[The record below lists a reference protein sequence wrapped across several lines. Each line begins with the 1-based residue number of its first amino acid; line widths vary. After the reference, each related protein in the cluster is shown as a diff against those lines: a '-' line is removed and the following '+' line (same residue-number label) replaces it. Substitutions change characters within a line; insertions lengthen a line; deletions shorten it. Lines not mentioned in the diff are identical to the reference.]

1 MPLKKGSSKK
11 VISENIRMEM
21 HKGHPQKQA
30 IAMALASAGKTKGNN
45 VKSKGKVVVK
55 GGVAK
60 DQRGMSKAAQKK
72 HEKGET
78 RKMKIAETKKY
89 GAS

>member
-1 MPLKKGSSKK
+1 MPLKKGSSQKT
-11 VISENIRMEM
+11 ISANIRMEM

-30 IAMALASAGKTKGNN
+30 IAMALASAGKTKG
-45 VKSKGKVVVK
+45 KVVVK

-60 DQRGMSKAAQKK
+60 DQKGMGKAAQKK
-72 HEKGET
+72 HEKGEP
-78 RKMKIAETKKY
+78 MKKKKAETKKY